1 MAWWQIFRTKAKAAP
16 LHRVAFNLYS
26 RDGKRG
32 VEVRERRDGSW
43 YFVDQEWVQG
53 TTFKYRGV
61 AEENGP
67 FETSD
72 AAEAAAVVRHW
83 FNHGDDLDEHPARPD

>member
-1 MAWWQIFRTKAKAAP
+1 MAWWDKFFQTRRQAP
-16 LHRVAFNLYS
+16 STYGAAFNLYC

-32 VEVRERRDGSW
+32 AEVRERRDGSW
-43 YFVDQEWVQG
+43 WFIDQEWVEG

-61 AEENGP
+61 EIGP

-72 AAEAAAVVRHW
+72 AAEAAATTRDW
-83 FNHGDDLDEHPARPD
+83 FNYGDGSKE